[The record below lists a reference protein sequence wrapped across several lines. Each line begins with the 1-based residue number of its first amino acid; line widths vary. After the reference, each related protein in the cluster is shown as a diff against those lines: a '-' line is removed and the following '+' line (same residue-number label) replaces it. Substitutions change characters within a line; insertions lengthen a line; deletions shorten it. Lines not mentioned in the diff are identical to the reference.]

1 MMRERAR
8 QAAGL
13 SEDEMSTWTIGDTTF
28 IGNTDLSGDIEI
40 LRSLSRNDHVLTIKF
55 PGRHFAIFMRNRLV
69 DAVNQQFDL
78 ADEPGARQ
86 AAGLSEEMINQDVAE
101 ERARCAAMARHIV
114 EHSKDPK
121 VRVTARVI
129 LARIEQGLTE
139 ADLTAET
146 VEDIDGAVYRTSD
159 LPK

>member
-1 MMRERAR
+1 MRDALDGRRAYR
-8 QAAGL
+8 R
-13 SEDEMSTWTIGDTTF
+13 SEMNTWTIGDTTF
-28 IGNTDLSGDIEI
+28 IGNSDLSGDIEI
-40 LRSLSRNDHVLTIKF
+40 QRPLSDDHVMMIKV
-55 PGRHFAIFMRNRLV
+55 PGRYLAIFMRNRLV